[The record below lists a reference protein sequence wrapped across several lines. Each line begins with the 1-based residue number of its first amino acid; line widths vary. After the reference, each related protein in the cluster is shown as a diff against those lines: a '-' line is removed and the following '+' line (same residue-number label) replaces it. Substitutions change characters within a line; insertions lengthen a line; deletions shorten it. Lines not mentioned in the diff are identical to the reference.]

1 MEIYLQSCYGK
12 CFGCFLEL
20 CSSCCLAFLHSKQ
33 IEYEKKKSER
43 KWEGD
48 ENDDRKKVKKEEYR
62 NEFSVFFF
70 GFG

>member
-33 IEYEKKKSER
+33 IEYEKKSER
-43 KWEGD
+43 KWKGD
-48 ENDDRKKVKKEEYR
+48 ENDDREKKKEEYR

>member
-48 ENDDRKKVKKEEYR
+48 ENDDRKKKKEKKGR
-62 NEFSVFFF
+62 IPKWI
-70 GFG
+70 